1 MQLSLD
7 TGFSHLDFLSVDIVG
22 SDFNWSS
29 RTTIKAFLAVI
40 ALLLVIWSYTPTFM
54 GITAPY
60 AGYSS
65 NLVPGAWVRFQFTKG
80 ARDIVDSG
88 YKHWKNVMFK
98 LSRTDRDILVLPNKY
113 IDELRNLPGE
123 RLSSIVTLVRNNS
136 GKYGGTDVLLESEI
150 ATQAIQ
156 TRITPQIALL
166 MHPMKEELDYALSIE
181 APICKDWT
189 PIKVHPFFA
198 TLVAR
203 VSNRAFVGK
212 TISRDKRWAETVTDF
227 TSNVAMTTMIL
238 RGIPPILH
246 GLAVLFMPTY
256 WTVQRTIRD
265 SLTILGPEISRRRRS
280 EAEDPSY
287 KKPVDLLQG
296 MMDLA
301 KPGSKQSTARDLA
314 HRQLV
319 MSLAAVH
326 TTAGQAANTLFDLCV
341 HPEYFDILR
350 EEIIIDVVNDPTGWD
365 KQSLNKLKKLDSFLK
380 EAQRMNPPSLLG
392 FHRSVEGDGGIRL
405 KDGKYLPRG
414 THVCMASYATT
425 YDPDYVSNPS
435 KFDPLRFWRMRQ
447 KTPEDANKHQFATTS
462 NHFLHFGHGKF
473 SCPGRFFASNELKL
487 LFSTLLLRYD
497 FKFKDGQQRPKSVN
511 IDEFL
516 FADPEAEVLIRER
529 ENPLKF

>member
-1 MQLSLD
+1 MQPPLN
-7 TGFSHLDFLSVDIVG
+7 TGFSHLDFLTIGIVG
-22 SDFNWSS
+22 SDFKWTDSA
-29 RTTIKAFLAVI
+29 TIKASLAVI

-65 NLVPGAWVRFQFTKG
+65 CLIPGAWVRFQFTKG
-80 ARDIVDSG
+80 ARDIVDTG
-88 YKHWKNVMFK
+88 YHRWKNVMFK

-136 GKYGGTDVLLESEI
+136 GKYGGTEILLESEI

-166 MHPMKEELDYALSIE
+166 MHPMKEELDHALSIE
-181 APICKDWT
+181 APACKDWT
-189 PIKVHPFFA
+189 PIKVHPFFSA
-198 TLVAR
+198 LVAR

-212 TISRDKRWAETVTDF
+212 TVSRDERWVKTVTDF

-238 RGIPPILH
+238 RVIPPALH
-246 GLAVLFMPTY
+246 CLAVIFMPTY
-256 WTVQRTIRD
+256 WAVQRTIRN
-265 SLTILGPEISRRRRS
+265 SHKLLGPEISRRRRS
-280 EAEDPSY
+280 EANDLSY

-301 KPGSKQSTARDLA
+301 EPGSKQSTAQDLA

-326 TTAGQAANTLFDLCV
+326 TTAGQAANALFDLCAY
-341 HPEYFDILR
+341 PEYFDILR
-350 EEIIIDVVNDPTGWD
+350 EEVMTDVVNDPTGWD
-365 KQSLNKLKKLDSFLK
+365 KQSLNKLKKLDSLFK

-392 FHRSVEGDGGIRL
+392 FHRSVEDHRGITL
-405 KDGKYLPRG
+405 KDGKHLPRG

-425 YDPDYVSNPS
+425 YDPDFVSNPTE
-435 KFDPLRFWRMRQ
+435 FDPLRFWRMRQ
-447 KTPEDANKHQFATTS
+447 KHADDANKHQFATTS

-497 FKFKDGQQRPKSVN
+497 FRFKDGQQRPRSVN

-516 FADPEAEVLIRER
+516 FADPNAEVLIRER
-529 ENPLKF
+529 EKPVRF